1 MKNSAQTS
9 SPVQEYQAIRIRDLA
24 PLDQQL
30 IHIIRDSARPEKM
43 REIAWQLL
51 LDFKRSLENR

>member
-30 IHIIRDSARPEKM
+30 IHIIRDSAQPE
-43 REIAWQLL
+43 RALETALRLL
-51 LDFKRSLENR
+51 LDFQRGGE

>member
-30 IHIIRDSARPEKM
+30 IHIIRESAQPE
-43 REIAWQLL
+43 RAIETALRLL
-51 LDFKRSLENR
+51 LDFKRGGE

>member
-30 IHIIRDSARPEKM
+30 IHIIRGSAQPE
-43 REIAWQLL
+43 RALETALRLL
-51 LDFKRSLENR
+51 LDFQRGRE